1 MEINLHP
8 ETSHFPIALLAASFL
23 FDLLGFVAKSDSLRL
38 SGRYCLILAAIGA
51 VAAYFT
57 GLHAAVD
64 AQTIPEIG
72 NSLAIHRSAALM
84 TLRMAMALVVIRI
97 VLILRY
103 STNRLGMIFYLF
115 LAMVV
120 LLSILRAGYTGTELV
135 RRFGAGVDP
144 VARTI
149 ERRQQEVAPAAPT
162 LPAP

>member
-1 MEINLHP
+1 MAINLHP
-8 ETSHFPIALLAASFL
+8 ATAHFPIALLVASFL
-23 FDLLGFVAKSDSLRL
+23 FDLMGFVARSDSLRL
-38 SGRYCLILAAIGA
+38 SGRYCLILAVIGA

-72 NSLAIHRSAALM
+72 NSLAIHRDAGALTVLMAAAL
-84 TLRMAMALVVIRI
+84 LAIRT

-103 STNRLGMIFYLF
+103 STNRMAMISYLF

-135 RRFGAGVDP
+135 KRFGAGVDP

-149 ERRQQEVAPAAPT
+149 ERRQQEAAPAAPFR
-162 LPAP
+162 PAP